1 MGHRPEVPRIGGAL
15 ASRRYKPYHI
25 KMSPPTG
32 SVSTA
37 ATSHSLDNRLSFN
50 DIITWDH
57 KQWQQDPSFNV
68 PQFLASLHEKKLGLF
83 DESQVRIIDS
93 VCSSME
99 SQNTSS
105 VQETSTA
112 YNGSAHQ
119 DEDGVVNED
128 KDARTEDD
136 RIKKLAKGGDLRP
149 LLSQLIRA
157 DYSQGTRDPME
168 LIEDL
173 HLITYGKPLRP
184 FSPEQDDFLK
194 MCETIQ
200 KVHEKPEEEREVV
213 LDGLV
218 VEICDGLA
226 YLELDRNEK
235 LKDAAMARG
244 EVYRYTEFFQPS
256 CEGDEVAQDFWF
268 DYKKPRR

>member
-1 MGHRPEVPRIGGAL
+1 MRRNDFKRASFDRSGLTKWLHPENPLYDRIDMGHRPEVPRIGGAL

-112 YNGSAHQ
+112 LQWFGS
-119 DEDGVVNED
+119 
-128 KDARTEDD
+128 
-136 RIKKLAKGGDLRP
+136 
-149 LLSQLIRA
+149 
-157 DYSQGTRDPME
+157 
-168 LIEDL
+168 
-173 HLITYGKPLRP
+173 
-184 FSPEQDDFLK
+184 
-194 MCETIQ
+194 
-200 KVHEKPEEEREVV
+200 
-213 LDGLV
+213 
-218 VEICDGLA
+218 
-226 YLELDRNEK
+226 
-235 LKDAAMARG
+235 
-244 EVYRYTEFFQPS
+244 
-256 CEGDEVAQDFWF
+256 
-268 DYKKPRR
+268 PRRGWGRQ